1 MVIPSGAMYPSRL
14 SPMLTNTLLKILLSR
29 QRSSRKRLFGKVIVL
44 HGTFFNQF
52 CISRRKKRGAPIATK
67 ARLDCVHIAPHRS
80 KDEIT
85 IIIIGGTCADK
96 AEKAW
101 FVADNLNG
109 RCREFF
115 RQSAFT
121 VWPRTGLE

>member
-1 MVIPSGAMYPSRL
+1 MRRSSASGDQP
-14 SPMLTNTLLKILLSR
+14 
-29 QRSSRKRLFGKVIVL
+29 RSSRKGLFGKVIVL

-52 CISRRKKRGAPIATK
+52 GISRRKKRDAPIATK
-67 ARLDCVHIAPHRS
+67 ACLNCVHIAPHRS

-85 IIIIGGTCADK
+85 ISIVGRTCADK

-101 FVADNLNG
+101 FVVDNLNG
-109 RCREFF
+109 RRREFF

-121 VWPRTGLE
+121 IWFRTGLE

>member
-1 MVIPSGAMYPSRL
+1 MRRSSASGDQP
-14 SPMLTNTLLKILLSR
+14 
-29 QRSSRKRLFGKVIVL
+29 RSSRKGLVGKVIVL

-52 CISRRKKRGAPIATK
+52 GISWRKKRDAPIATK
-67 ARLDCVHIAPHRS
+67 ARLNCVHIAPHRS

-85 IIIIGGTCADK
+85 ISIIGWTCADK

-101 FVADNLNG
+101 LIVDNLNR
-109 RCREFF
+109 RCRESF

-121 VWPRTGLE
+121 IWFCTGLE

>member
-1 MVIPSGAMYPSRL
+1 MSFHLMRPNVALSSRL
-14 SPMLTNTLLKILLSR
+14 GVNNMHGSSASGGQP
-29 QRSSRKRLFGKVIVL
+29 RSSRKRVLGKVIML
-44 HGTFFNQF
+44 HGAFFDQF
-52 CISRRKKRGAPIATK
+52 GISRRKKRHAPIATK
-67 ARLDCVHIAPHRS
+67 ARLNCVHIAPHRS

-85 IIIIGGTCADK
+85 ISIIGRTCADK

-101 FVADNLNG
+101 FIVDNLNG

-121 VWPRTGLE
+121 